1 MGSKINQTRRQ
12 RLEAREDA
20 IIAAAH
26 KEFVKHGFEGTKMTE
41 IAGRAGVAEGTIYLY
56 FKNKNALLGAVV
68 GAFYAR
74 LTEGAAAGVMDC
86 ASTIDRLSFL
96 ARHHLKSCLDEWS
109 ILALAVPAFY
119 RVHEYR
125 ESEFFEFNRTYVAV
139 FDHVIREGISR
150 GDLRDDLPLHLIRD
164 LFFGTLEHATRTHMV
179 RNQDPDDEPVIFEV
193 AGQVMAMIQPA
204 ICLGQGKTPA
214 GKDPDLE
221 DLARRLEVVTM
232 RLENT

>member
-1 MGSKINQTRRQ
+1 MGSRINQTRRQ
-12 RLEAREDA
+12 RLEAREDG

-26 KEFVKHGFEGTKMTE
+26 KEFVKHGFEGTKMAE

-56 FKNKNALLGAVV
+56 FQNKNALLGAVV
-68 GAFYAR
+68 GAFYVR

-179 RNQDPDDEPVIFEV
+179 RNQDPDDEQVIFEV

-221 DLARRLEVVTM
+221 DLARRLEVVTV